1 MINLFRGCL
10 LSLCML
16 CFSAQALPLLQV
28 DVAGILLAAKGVNVG
43 GTLYD
48 VEFVDGKCAEVFS
61 GCDVA
66 AIDFP
71 FSSRTE
77 AETAGNALLSQVFR
91 DTQVG
96 KFDTH
101 PELTWGCAA
110 ADIGHCAI
118 LTPVGLLGST
128 DVDMVSTVNHDAPLL
143 DELFSVNV
151 YLEFLNTSFDG
162 ATVWAR
168 WSPSSQ
174 TVPEPSTI
182 WSLCIGLAIVVA
194 TRRRLT
200 L

>member
-16 CFSAQALPLLQV
+16 CFSAQALPLVLV
-28 DVAGILLAAKGVNVG
+28 DVAGILLGVKGVNVG

-48 VEFVDGKCAEVFS
+48 VEFIDGTCAEVFS

-91 DTQVG
+91 DTHVG

-101 PELTWGCAA
+101 SELTWGCIG
-110 ADIGHCAI
+110 ADIGHCAV

-128 DVDMVSTVNHDAPLL
+128 DIDMVSTVNHAAPLL

-151 YLEFLNTSFDG
+151 QLEFLNTSLEG
-162 ATVWAR
+162 TTVWAR

-174 TVPEPSTI
+174 TVPEPRTI
-182 WSLCIGLAIVVA
+182 WSLCIGLAIIVA

>member
-1 MINLFRGCL
+1 MINLFRGGL

-48 VEFVDGKCAEVFS
+48 VEFVDGTCAEVFS

-71 FSSRTE
+71 FSTRTE
-77 AETAGNALLSQVFR
+77 AEIAGNALLSQVFR

-96 KFDTH
+96 TFDTH
-101 PELTWGCAA
+101 PELTRGCTG
-110 ADIGHCAI
+110 IEHCAV

-151 YLEFLNTSFDG
+151 LLEFLNTSLDD
-162 ATVWAR
+162 TVVWAR

-182 WSLCIGLAIVVA
+182 WSVCLGLAIVVS